1 MRSYD
6 YFRPQS
12 LEEALR
18 LKKSIPDSRFLS
30 GGTDLLVQI
39 KNRKICPP
47 VLISL
52 RSIPELSSIDIN
64 GHARI
69 GALVTISEVIE
80 HPTLGLSYPVLKE
93 AAKSLG
99 STQIRNVA
107 TLGGNL
113 CNCSPCADMALPLLV
128 LEAKVRLQTTETSRD
143 IPLTEFFTGPG
154 ESCLASDEIMTDILL
169 SPPQKSAKTIF
180 LKKGRVK
187 MDLAIASVAAL
198 LIMEKDKCCKARI
211 AAGSVAPVPLR
222 LFEIEALLEKDNIS
236 KKVADKAQQLA
247 ANTISP
253 ITDIRA
259 TDEYRRHI
267 VGIYM
272 ERAIKKLLGW
282 S

>member
-6 YFRPQS
+6 YFNPQS
-12 LEEALR
+12 LKEALH
-18 LKKSIPDSRFLS
+18 LKKSIPGSQFLS
-30 GGTDLLVQI
+30 GGTDVLVQI

-47 VLISL
+47 ALISL
-52 RSIPELSSIDIN
+52 RSIAELDSIDIN
-64 GHARI
+64 GNTRI
-69 GALVTISEVIE
+69 GALVTISELIE
-80 HPTLGLSYPVLKE
+80 HPILGLSYPVLTE

-99 STQIRNVA
+99 SAQIRNVA

-128 LEAKVRLQTTETSRD
+128 LEAEVRLQTAETSRD

-154 ESCLASDEIMTDILL
+154 ESCLASDEILTDILL

-222 LFEIEALLEKDNIS
+222 LFEVEALLERENIS
-236 KKVADKAQQLA
+236 KKIADKAQQLA

-259 TDEYRRHI
+259 TEEYRRHI
-267 VGIYM
+267 VGIYV
-272 ERAIKKLLGW
+272 ERAIEELLGW
-282 S
+282 N